1 LLTCNLRIAVVL
13 NLSIGEEIE
22 AEARPTEGKV
32 MGAAEEDFSE
42 TSELEKK
49 VTVKEEISEV

>member
-1 LLTCNLRIAVVL
+1 
-13 NLSIGEEIE
+13 
-22 AEARPTEGKV
+22 V